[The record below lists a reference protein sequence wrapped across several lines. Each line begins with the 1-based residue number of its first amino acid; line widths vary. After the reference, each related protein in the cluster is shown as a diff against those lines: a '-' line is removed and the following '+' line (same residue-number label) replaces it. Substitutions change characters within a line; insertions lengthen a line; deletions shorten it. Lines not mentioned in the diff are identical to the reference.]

1 MSNINEGHNYLK
13 LDNNDVKK
21 YFDNIDE
28 VLKSFEL
35 INDRLENKKGIIH
48 DEFVVDFVIAKYLK
62 NIKNSLNALKYKHM
76 YQEKVTFSLK
86 INNISGF
93 PNFQE
98 VIQLEMD
105 EKEAENKLA
114 QMMPLD
120 NMKQIL
126 FDRILKYKKIPTD
139 VQHEICKKHY
149 YESLLNKEL
158 MKKFMPI
165 EVFDKE
171 KYGLKNDFIYWAT
184 YDSQK
189 NHPIIYL
196 VKYEYSDE
204 IDINEISDYL
214 KNISFSE
221 NLLMTIAMKLD
232 KEFPSFHPKSIQ
244 RINIGP
250 FLHDSFVQLNN
261 PIYTKLFTGHNDWIF
276 AMQIETL
283 ISKEQVE
290 IKKKNVFER
299 IASKNNEVE
308 EIFFVD
314 KTSRECVKHGL
325 SSLIKEGIMTN
336 SIYQRFHDMK
346 IKETFGFDSI
356 YIVDDDFKHIIL
368 D

>member
-1 MSNINEGHNYLK
+1 M
-13 LDNNDVKK
+13 
-21 YFDNIDE
+21 
-28 VLKSFEL
+28 
-35 INDRLENKKGIIH
+35 
-48 DEFVVDFVIAKYLK
+48 
-62 NIKNSLNALKYKHM
+62 
-76 YQEKVTFSLK
+76 
-86 INNISGF
+86 
-93 PNFQE
+93 
-98 VIQLEMD
+98 
-105 EKEAENKLA
+105 
-114 QMMPLD
+114 
-120 NMKQIL
+120 
-126 FDRILKYKKIPTD
+126 ILK
-139 VQHEICKKHY
+139 
-149 YESLLNKEL
+149 
-158 MKKFMPI
+158 
-165 EVFDKE
+165 
-171 KYGLKNDFIYWAT
+171 
-184 YDSQK
+184 K